1 MPVEVRY
8 QGKGKARHIDE
19 IVASA
24 VSVHVEQ
31 MDTHSWF
38 MSIEDADGTYYQF
51 WFGCPKHR
59 HPVAFRHQETTPPAG
74 RAAIGGEG

>member
-8 QGKGKARHIDE
+8 QGEGKARHIDE

-38 MSIEDADGTYYQF
+38 MSIEDADGTYHQL
-51 WFGCPKHR
+51 WFGTESRRGK
-59 HPVAFRHQETTPPAG
+59 VVFRHQETTP
-74 RAAIGGEG
+74 AALKEAVNG